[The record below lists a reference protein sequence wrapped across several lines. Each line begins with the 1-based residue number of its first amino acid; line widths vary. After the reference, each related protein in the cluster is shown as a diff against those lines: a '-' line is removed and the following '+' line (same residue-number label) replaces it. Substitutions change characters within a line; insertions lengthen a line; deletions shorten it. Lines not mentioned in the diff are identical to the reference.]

1 MWSEHAAFAHERA
14 HAWPITRVGGHGG
27 GIAVISQQVSLV
39 TATGHFGV
47 ENRDRFSA
55 MMAHRIDD
63 PEDVAM
69 IGHVWSGST

>member
-1 MWSEHAAFAHERA
+1 MWSEHAALAHERA
-14 HAWPITRVGGHGG
+14 RAWPITRVGGHGG